1 MNNYL
6 KNFSLAV
13 LTTVL
18 VCFIFSSCSKEKQTK
33 TYEFEGILYTYHSA
47 LANPT
52 ERNVSGK
59 LIMDDEI
66 YGHISFDGVPA
77 IKVKVVSNPKDKNIN
92 FLSEEDN
99 GISGGY
105 IMENGVVTYSTK
117 IDYFEGKLK

>member
-18 VCFIFSSCSKEKQTK
+18 VCFIFSSCSKEKQRK
-33 TYEFEGILYTYHSA
+33 TYEFEGILYTYHST
-47 LANPT
+47 LANQT

-77 IKVKVVSNPKDKNIN
+77 VKVKIQNPSRKVKYID
-92 FLSEEDN
+92 FLSEE
-99 GISGGY
+99 SYGGGS
-105 IMENGVVTYSTK
+105 IMENGEVHYSTE
-117 IDYFEGKLK
+117 IDYFNGKLK